1 MKRSLIQRPESL
13 NPIHQK
19 QGVITDPPSSSHFY
33 LEVGLSQELVHE
45 VSNSPCK
52 SSAVFVG
59 VVQNLQWAAEA
70 EGPSEQSRE
79 GFVGG
84 TRHSSVT
91 SLGEAVVRAMAKGPV
106 GGGLSALHLGKVV
119 IVDGKD
125 VPGRDAIPAPF
136 DDSQG
141 GDAAGFTQDDRCC

>member
-1 MKRSLIQRPESL
+1 MKRSLIQRAESP

-19 QGVITDPPSSSHFY
+19 QGVIADPPSSSHFY

-59 VVQNLQWAAEA
+59 VVQNLGWAAEA

-84 TRHSSVT
+84 TRSSVT

-106 GGGLSALHLGKVV
+106 GGAVCT
-119 IVDGKD
+119 
-125 VPGRDAIPAPF
+125 APW
-136 DDSQG
+136 
-141 GDAAGFTQDDRCC
+141 